1 MVGQLPRFAVVSAS
15 AESSCLIPVRAVPN
29 ASKSV
34 VVGWQADGRLK
45 VKVSAV
51 PEGGRANRAVEELL
65 AEVLDVPKRSVSV
78 EKGET
83 SREKMVRV
91 NGLTLEDVKSRLN
104 AVPG

>member
-1 MVGQLPRFAVVSAS
+1 MSAPS
-15 AESSCLIPVRAVPN
+15 TSSCLLPVKVVPN

-65 AEVLDVPKRSVSV
+65 ADSLGLSKRSVAV

-83 SREKMVRV
+83 SHEKMLRI
-91 NGLTLEDVKSRLN
+91 NGLTIEEVRQKL
-104 AVPG
+104 A